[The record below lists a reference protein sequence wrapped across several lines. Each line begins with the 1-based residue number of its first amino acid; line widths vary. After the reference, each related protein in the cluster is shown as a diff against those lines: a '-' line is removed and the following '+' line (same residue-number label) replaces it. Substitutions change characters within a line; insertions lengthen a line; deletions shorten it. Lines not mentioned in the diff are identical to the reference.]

1 MVFFYEIFFLFSKT
15 FSLIITMS
23 LFKGKERNHKV
34 TKQKFNEFVLAQG
47 RDILWFCRITTQSTA
62 AGDELYQDTM
72 LTLLEQL
79 PQLEEMG
86 NVKSYAQVL
95 HEETIQE
102 VRQLVQK
109 LPEKYRL
116 VVYLY
121 YSADMKIAEIA
132 ERMHVSDNTVK
143 TRLRKA
149 KMLLKEKME
158 VTGYE

>member
-1 MVFFYEIFFLFSKT
+1 M
-15 FSLIITMS
+15 
-23 LFKGKERNHKV
+23 
-34 TKQKFNEFVLAQG
+34 Q
-47 RDILWFCRITTQSTA
+47 
-62 AGDELYQDTM
+62 
-72 LTLLEQL
+72 
-79 PQLEEMG
+79 
-86 NVKSYAQVL
+86 
-95 HEETIQE
+95 EETIQE

-132 ERMHVSDNTVK
+132 ECMHVSDNTVK

-158 VTGYE
+158 VIGYER

>member
-1 MVFFYEIFFLFSKT
+1 
-15 FSLIITMS
+15 
-23 LFKGKERNHKV
+23 
-34 TKQKFNEFVLAQG
+34 
-47 RDILWFCRITTQSTA
+47 
-62 AGDELYQDTM
+62 M

-116 VVYLY
+116 GVYLY

-132 ERMHVSDNTVK
+132 ECMHVSDNTVK

>member
-1 MVFFYEIFFLFSKT
+1 M
-15 FSLIITMS
+15 
-23 LFKGKERNHKV
+23 

-132 ERMHVSDNTVK
+132 KCMHVSDNTVK

>member
-1 MVFFYEIFFLFSKT
+1 M
-15 FSLIITMS
+15 
-23 LFKGKERNHKV
+23 

-62 AGDELYQDTM
+62 AGDALYQDTM

-132 ERMHVSDNTVK
+132 ECMHVSDNTVK
-143 TRLRKA
+143 THLRKA